1 MMNEQI
7 WEHLNFIYGPET
19 AAAIRPRLAHLLS
32 EYQETIQLT
41 RTRHEFDQRDAVL
54 ITYGDMIHHQ
64 QEQPLHT
71 LVGFLKRH
79 LQGVVNTVHLLPFY
93 PASSDDGFSVIDYR
107 AVDPAVGDW
116 EHIGE
121 INRHFRL
128 MFDAVI
134 NHISVQSRWFQAFL
148 ADDPQY
154 RDYFVTVDPSV
165 DLSAVFRPRAL
176 PLLTEFQTA
185 VGPRHLWT
193 TFSPDQVDLNYA
205 NPDLLLAITDLL
217 LFYVSQGAKLLRLD
231 AIAFMWKEI
240 GSRCIHL
247 PNTHRIIQ
255 LWRSILDLVA
265 PQVALITETNVP
277 HQDNITYFGDGT
289 NEAQM
294 VYNFSL
300 PPLTLHA
307 FHTGNA
313 ELLTGWAKTLAPPSK
328 ETTFFN
334 FLASHDGIGLTPA
347 WALLPDEAVAAMAE
361 RALALGGRVS
371 YRHNSDGSQSA
382 YELNINY
389 LDALGDPQRPDI
401 SIEEAANRFL
411 ASQAIMLALPGVP
424 GIYFHS
430 LFGSNGW
437 PEGVRQTG
445 RFRSINRQ
453 KLPVDRLESEL
464 GAAGS
469 LRQRVFSGY
478 RQLLAVRANSTA
490 FHPHGRYEVLSLHPA
505 VFAILRI
512 APDGKYAVLCLHNVS
527 AETQTI
533 RAEKLPADWR
543 FQQLKELIS
552 GRFYLLPL
560 SLPPHSVLWLE
571 IASALEPLPQTR

>member
-1 MMNEQI
+1 MNEKI
-7 WEHLNFIYGPET
+7 WDHLNFIYGPET
-19 AAAIRPRLAHLLS
+19 AAAIRPQLAQLLLK
-32 EYQETIQLT
+32 YKGLVRTAPT
-41 RTRHEFDQRDAVL
+41 RREFDQRDAVL
-54 ITYGDMIHHQ
+54 ITYADMVFQ
-64 QEQPLHT
+64 RKEPPLHT
-71 LVGFLKRH
+71 LAGFLGKH

-93 PASSDDGFSVIDYR
+93 PSSSDDGFSVIDYR

-116 EHIGE
+116 EPIGE
-121 INRHFRL
+121 IGRNFRL

-134 NHISVQSRWFQAFL
+134 NHISAQSGWFQAFL

-154 RDYFVTVDPSV
+154 RDYFVTVDPAA

-185 VGPRHLWT
+185 AGPRHVWT
-193 TFSPDQVDLNYA
+193 TFSPDQIDLNYA

-217 LFYVSQGAKLLRLD
+217 LFYVSRGAELIRLD

-240 GSRCIHL
+240 GSRCLHL
-247 PNTHRIIQ
+247 PQTHRIIQ
-255 LWRSILDLVA
+255 LWRSILDIAA
-265 PQVALITETNVP
+265 PHVALITETNVP
-277 HQDNITYFGDGT
+277 HQDNITYFGDGF

-300 PPLTLHA
+300 PPLTLWT

-313 ELLTGWAKTLAPPSK
+313 EILTRWAKTLAPPSNQ
-328 ETTFFN
+328 TTFFN

-347 WALLPDEAVAAMAE
+347 LSLLPDEAVAAMAE
-361 RALALGGRVS
+361 RTLALGGRVS

-389 LDALGDPQRPDI
+389 LDALGDPQQPD
-401 SIEEAANRFL
+401 SSLEEVANRFL

-424 GIYFHS
+424 AIYFHS

-437 PEGVRQTG
+437 AEGVQQTG

-453 KLPVDRLESEL
+453 KLPVEQLESEL
-464 GAAGS
+464 AAAGS
-469 LRQRVFSGY
+469 LRQRIFSGY
-478 RQLLAVRANSTA
+478 RQLLVVRAGSAA

-505 VFAILRI
+505 VFAIRRI
-512 APDGKYAVLCLHNVS
+512 SPDGEYTVLCLHNVS
-527 AETQTI
+527 AETQI
-533 RAEKLPADWR
+533 IKPEKLPVDWYSL
-543 FQQLKELIS
+543 QLRELIS
-552 GRFYLLPL
+552 GRFYTLPL
-560 SLPPHSVLWLE
+560 SLPPYAVLWLE
-571 IASALEPLPQTR
+571 K

>member
-1 MMNEQI
+1 MDEQI
-7 WEHLNFIYGPET
+7 WEHLNFIYGPEM
-19 AAAIRPRLAHLLS
+19 AAAVQPRLAQLLS
-32 EYQETIQLT
+32 EYQATI
-41 RTRHEFDQRDAVL
+41 RAAGTRHVFDQRDAVL
-54 ITYGDMIHHQ
+54 ITYGDMVYHQ
-64 QEQPLHT
+64 QEPPLYT
-71 LVGFLKRH
+71 LAGFLNSH

-93 PASSDDGFSVIDYR
+93 PSSSDDGFSVIDYR
-107 AVDPAVGDW
+107 AVDPAIGDW
-116 EHIGE
+116 EPIGE
-121 INRHFRL
+121 IDRHFRL

-134 NHISVQSRWFQAFL
+134 NHISAQSSWFQAFL
-148 ADDPQY
+148 AGDPQY
-154 RDYFVTVDPSV
+154 QDYFVAVDPAV

-176 PLLTEFQTA
+176 PLLTEFQTTA
-185 VGPRHLWT
+185 GPRHVWT

-217 LFYVSQGAKLLRLD
+217 LSYVSRGAELIRLD

-247 PNTHRIIQ
+247 PKTHRIIQ
-255 LWRSILDLVA
+255 FWRRILDMVA
-265 PQVALITETNVP
+265 PQIALITETNVP
-277 HQDNITYFGDGT
+277 HKDNITYFGDGT

-300 PPLTLHA
+300 PPLVLHA

-313 ELLTGWAKTLAPPSK
+313 EFLTRWAKTLAPPSRQ
-328 ETTFFN
+328 TTFFN

-347 WALLPDEAVAAMAE
+347 WALLPNEAVAAMAE
-361 RALALGGRVS
+361 RALALGGQVS

-389 LDALGDPQRPDI
+389 LDALGDPERPETTI
-401 SIEEAANRFL
+401 AEVANRFL
-411 ASQAIMLALPGVP
+411 TSQAIMLALPGVP

-453 KLPVDRLESEL
+453 KLPIEQLESEL
-464 GAAGS
+464 EAIGS
-469 LRQRVFSGY
+469 LRQQVFSGY

-490 FHPHGRYEVLSLHPA
+490 FHPHGRHEVLSLHPA
-505 VFAILRI
+505 VFAIRRI
-512 APDGKYAVLCLHNVS
+512 SPDGKYTVLCLHNVS
-527 AETQTI
+527 AETQII
-533 RAEKLPADWR
+533 RTEKLPMDWR
-543 FQQLKELIS
+543 SRQLRELVS
-552 GRFYLLPL
+552 DRFYVPPL
-560 SLPPHSVLWLE
+560 SLPPYAILWLE
-571 IASALEPLPQTR
+571 RVSAW